1 MKKLLL
7 LLALAV
13 NFFAADARGSTLSK
27 IVQNGELRVGLD
39 PGYMP
44 FEMRDKRGQ
53 IIGYDVDLA
62 KKIAKEMGVKLTI
75 VPTSFDGIIGGLLS
89 DKFDM
94 IISAITITQARNLQ
108 VNFSEPYVVI
118 GQTLLVNKALKNK
131 IKKVSD
137 LDDKKYK
144 IVTKLG
150 VTGEIVAK
158 KYFKNAKIVTFDT
171 ESDALSEVLNSKAD
185 AFIYDQPYNIL
196 FMTDKGKD
204 RLIHYDTPLSYEPLA
219 IAIRKGDPD
228 FLNWLNNFMRQ
239 IKEDKIENFHRN
251 LYDKWLKDTAW
262 FQKVK

>member
-13 NFFAADARGSTLSK
+13 NFFAADARSSTISK

-118 GQTLLVNKALKNK
+118 GQTLLVNRALKNK

-239 IKEDKIENFHRN
+239 IKEDKIENFHHN
-251 LYDKWLKDTAW
+251 LYEKWLKDTAW

>member
-1 MKKLLL
+1 M
-7 LLALAV
+7 
-13 NFFAADARGSTLSK
+13 NFFAADARSSTISK

-118 GQTLLVNKALKNK
+118 GQTLLVNRALKNK

-239 IKEDKIENFHRN
+239 IKEDKIENFHHN
-251 LYDKWLKDTAW
+251 LYEKWLKDTAW